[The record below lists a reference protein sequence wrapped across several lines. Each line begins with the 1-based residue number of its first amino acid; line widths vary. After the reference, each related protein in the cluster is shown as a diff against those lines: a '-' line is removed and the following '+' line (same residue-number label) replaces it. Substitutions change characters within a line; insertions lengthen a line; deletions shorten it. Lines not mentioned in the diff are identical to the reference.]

1 MGIVVRPMMH
11 AVAASAWGGPEV
23 LQQVEVPVPPLL
35 PGEVLVR
42 VEAAGV
48 NPTDWKSRATGGRGY
63 WRDPAILGFDIAGVV
78 EAVADGSSL
87 FSPGDRVFGM
97 PRFPLPAEAYAQ
109 FAAAPARQLAR
120 IPDALG
126 FADAASLPLA
136 ALTALQAL
144 EEAGRLTPG
153 QSVLICGAAG
163 GVGRL
168 AVQIAV
174 ALGAVVTACARAH
187 QLDEAAAA
195 GAAVVEASADGTPA
209 RASQHALVIDPF
221 GGRCTER
228 LLDWC
233 APRGTLVS
241 LIPRTEASA
250 EKVALERGIA
260 LRRVVVE
267 PSEVGMLRIA
277 DWAEDGQLWP
287 RVALE
292 LPLADAAAAHRSGER
307 GGLAGKIIL
316 QPWQGSRDARADGRA
331 L

>member
-1 MGIVVRPMMH
+1 MMR
-11 AVAASAWGGPEV
+11 AAAATAWGGPDV
-23 LQQVEVPVPPLL
+23 LQPVDVALPELL

-63 WRDPAILGFDIAGVV
+63 WRDPAILGFDVAGVV
-78 EAVADGSSL
+78 EQTADGSHVHAV
-87 FSPGDRVFGM
+87 GDRVFGM

-109 FAAAPARQLAR
+109 YVAAPARQLAR
-120 IPDALG
+120 MPDGVG

-136 ALTALQAL
+136 GLTALQAL
-144 EEAGRLTPG
+144 EEAGGLRPG
-153 QSVLICGAAG
+153 MSVLVCGAGG

-174 ALGAVVTACARAH
+174 ALGAVVTACARSGRLA
-187 QLDEAAAA
+187 DAAAA
-195 GAAVVEASADGTPA
+195 GAAVVAAAEDGTPVTP
-209 RASQHALVIDPF
+209 SLHDVVIDPF
-221 GGRCTER
+221 GGDRTAA

-233 APRGTLVS
+233 APGGTLVS
-241 LIPRTEASA
+241 LIPRTSPAVEAA
-250 EKVALERGIA
+250 ARGRDLA

-267 PSEVGMLRIA
+267 PSERGMQRIA
-277 DWAEDGQLWP
+277 TWVSAGALQP

-292 LPLADAAAAHRSGER
+292 VPLEQAADAHRAGER
-307 GGLAGKIIL
+307 GGLDGKIVL
-316 QPWQGSRDARADGRA
+316 RPWRRRPGPSDEEVT